1 MDNVVDR
8 LMVVKGD
15 GLVRLFEGSY
25 GEVCVRK
32 KGSVEDAMLWCIIT
46 LNMIDVPLTQCPEY
60 ECG

>member
-1 MDNVVDR
+1 
-8 LMVVKGD
+8 MVVKGD